1 MKKKQYE
8 KPSVEVVVLKQT
20 GMLMTSGDEVLRTDY
35 GDPIT
40 DTWQA
45 REYEWEE
52 EEIVLEP

>member
-1 MKKKQYE
+1 MKKKEYE
-8 KPSVEVVVLKQT
+8 KPSVEVVVLKQI

-40 DTWQA
+40 DIWQA

>member
-1 MKKKQYE
+1 MKKKEYE
-8 KPSVEVVVLKQT
+8 KPSVEVVELKQT

>member
-1 MKKKQYE
+1 MKKKEYE